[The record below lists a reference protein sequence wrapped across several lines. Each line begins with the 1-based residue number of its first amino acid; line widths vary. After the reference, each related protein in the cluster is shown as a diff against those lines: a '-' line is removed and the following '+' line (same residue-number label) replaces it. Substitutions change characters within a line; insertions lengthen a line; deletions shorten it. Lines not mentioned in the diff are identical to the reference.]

1 MKVLRLFLPSLLL
14 LGGLFGYVREAHAY
28 VHIVQAGESLADIA
42 QAAYGDP
49 KKESLL
55 SGANGLDGRGG
66 AKIVPGQ
73 RLEVPAPGYV
83 RAARGDTWPDLAQKW
98 LGHRDRSA
106 LLSQMNG
113 TLPWLPPA
121 EGREIVLPAVVVHI
135 ATEGEGIGDLAKRYW
150 GDVKRAWEINSYNL
164 RKDEALKLGEVL
176 LVPVPDL
183 TLTERGR
190 EEARQAGAALAG
202 EGASSNF
209 ALQKRV
215 DEQLTHLLGDL
226 RAGRYIEVATR
237 GSALASSGEL
247 SRAQLL
253 VIYRS
258 LVEAYVA
265 LDAKGAATAACRAWR
280 SNVDRFALDPKL
292 VSPKI
297 IMVCTR

>member
-1 MKVLRLFLPSLLL
+1 MKFLSSSGIAACMLLM
-14 LGGLFGYVREAHAY
+14 GAEAHAY
-28 VHIVQAGESLADIA
+28 VHIVQQNESLADIA

-55 SGANGLDGRGG
+55 SGANGLDARGG
-66 AKIVPGQ
+66 ARIVPGQ
-73 RLEVPAPGYV
+73 RLEIPAPGYLRV
-83 RAARGDTWPDLAQKW
+83 ARGDTWPDLALKW

-106 LLSQMNG
+106 LLAQMND

-121 EGREIVLPAVVVHI
+121 EGREIVLPAVVVHV
-135 ATEGEGIGDLAKRYW
+135 AAEGEMIGDLAKRYW
-150 GDVKRAWEINSYNL
+150 GEVKRAWEINSYNL
-164 RKDEALKLGEVL
+164 RKDEALKVGEIL
-176 LVPVPDL
+176 LVPITDL

-190 EEARQAGAALAG
+190 EEARRAGSSLAA
-202 EGASSNF
+202 EGASSTF

-215 DEQLTHLLGDL
+215 DEQLVHLLGDL

-237 GSALASSGEL
+237 GSALAANTEL
-247 SRAQLL
+247 SRTQLL

-265 LDAKGAATAACRAWR
+265 LDARGSATSACRAWR
-280 SNVDRFALDPKL
+280 SQVDKFALDPKL

-297 IMVCTR
+297 IAVCTR

>member
-1 MKVLRLFLPSLLL
+1 MNFRFAAAVL
-14 LGGLFGYVREAHAY
+14 LGLVFADSRADAY
-28 VHIVQAGESLADIA
+28 IHIVQQNESLSDIA
-42 QAAYGDP
+42 QVAYGDP

-55 SGANGLDGRGG
+55 SGANGLDARGG

-83 RAARGDTWPDLAQKW
+83 RVARGDTWPDLALKW

-106 LLSQMNG
+106 LLAQMND

-135 ATEGEGIGDLAKRYW
+135 AAEGETIGDLAKRYW
-150 GDVKRAWEINSYNL
+150 GEVKRAWEINSYNF
-164 RKDEALKLGEVL
+164 RKDEALKVGEVL
-176 LVPVPDL
+176 LVPIADL

-190 EEARQAGAALAG
+190 DEARRAGAALAG
-202 EGASSNF
+202 EGASTNF

-215 DEQLTHLLGDL
+215 DEQLLHLLGDL

-237 GSALASSGEL
+237 GSALAANAEL

-265 LDAKGAATAACRAWR
+265 LDARGAAAGACRAWR
-280 SNVDRFALDPKL
+280 SNVDKFALDPL
-292 VSPKI
+292 LYSPKI
-297 IMVCTR
+297 IAVCTR

>member
-1 MKVLRLFLPSLLL
+1 MRHLLAATVGAYAMLFA
-14 LGGLFGYVREAHAY
+14 GRAEAY
-28 VHIVQAGESLADIA
+28 VHVVQQNESLSDIA

-55 SGANGLDGRGG
+55 SGANGLDARGG
-66 AKIVPGQ
+66 ARIVPGQ
-73 RLEVPAPGYV
+73 RLEVPAPGYLRV
-83 RAARGDTWPDLAQKW
+83 ARGDTWPDLALKW

-106 LLSQMNG
+106 LLAQVND

-121 EGREIVLPAVVVHI
+121 EGREIVLPAVVVHV
-135 ATEGEGIGDLAKRYW
+135 AAEGEMIGDLAKRYW
-150 GDVKRAWEINSYNL
+150 SDVKRAWEINSYNF
-164 RKDEALKLGEVL
+164 RKDEALKVGEVL
-176 LVPVPDL
+176 LIPITDL

-190 EEARQAGAALAG
+190 DEARRAGAALAA
-202 EGASSNF
+202 EGASSTF

-215 DEQLTHLLGDL
+215 DEQLVHLLGDL

-237 GSALASSGEL
+237 GSALAANTEL

-253 VIYRS
+253 LIYRS

-265 LDAKGAATAACRAWR
+265 LDARGAATSACRAWR
-280 SNVDRFALDPKL
+280 SHVDRFALDPKL

-297 IMVCTR
+297 IAVCTR